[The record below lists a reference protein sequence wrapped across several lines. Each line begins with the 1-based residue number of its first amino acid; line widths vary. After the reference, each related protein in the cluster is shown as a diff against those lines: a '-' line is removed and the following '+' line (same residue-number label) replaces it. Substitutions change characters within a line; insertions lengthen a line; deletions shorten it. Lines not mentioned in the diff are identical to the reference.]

1 MIYYIA
7 PVASGPT
14 TQTAVDLYF
23 DTLPHP
29 SRFAQRVAMVK
40 NTASVNEELDPT
52 AVISRLKVENRD
64 LKEEIKV
71 LKGGDEERGPL
82 TSDELQRLKAQVEDY
97 CSDSSPDATLN
108 LNGSM
113 MLIRAAWGIF
123 KKLVT
128 SGGGGGF
135 GGGKGGGGGA
145 GESGA
150 TRRLWLKP

>member
-1 MIYYIA
+1 
-7 PVASGPT
+7 
-14 TQTAVDLYF
+14 
-23 DTLPHP
+23 
-29 SRFAQRVAMVK
+29 MVK

-150 TRRLWLKP
+150 ARRLWLKP